1 MSVLE
6 TDRPLR
12 GWPVHLALMDMTL
25 SRRGDYV
32 MRAALSLARA
42 FAETPP
48 RKIREV
54 VADTEIP
61 HSFASQILGDLV
73 RSDLATS
80 RAGRD
85 GGYRLARPPE
95 QISVLEVVEAAEGH
109 LRAQRCAL
117 GDGPCRWDQVCPLHE
132 TWTKATARVRE
143 VLATTTLAELAEQD
157 AAIEAGILP
166 LPADSHRSHPL
177 VVDVADSVQVEVS
190 APQVQNLAGS
200 LSEALIDLAGR
211 AMGEACAEDA
221 DLGGPPVVE
230 ELTMVPAGGKATGY
244 FTLCWSVGGARR
256 NRFEGA
262 LRVIAVDSQRAE
274 LRVEGTWHQLP
285 GHLPP
290 LAATELA
297 ARARQ
302 ALRVFLRGL
311 ARALEGAA
319 SAATTRDGHDR
330 GPGPRRSGES
340 ATGRPRRTP
349 TPATTRSN

>member
-1 MSVLE
+1 
-6 TDRPLR
+6 
-12 GWPVHLALMDMTL
+12 MDMTL

-42 FAETPP
+42 FTEEPP

-61 HSFASQILGDLV
+61 QSFASQILGDLV

-85 GGYRLARPPE
+85 GGYRLTRPPE

-157 AAIEAGILP
+157 AAIEAGVLP

-177 VVDVADSVQVEVS
+177 VVDVADSVQAEVS
-190 APQVQNLAGS
+190 ALQVAALAGS
-200 LSEALIDLAGR
+200 LSADLVGLAGR
-211 AMGEACAEDA
+211 AMEEACAQDA
-221 DLGGPPVVE
+221 DIGGPAVVE
-230 ELTMVPAGGKATGY
+230 ELTMVPAGGKPSGY
-244 FTLCWSVGGARR
+244 FTLCWSAGGARR

-262 LRVIAVDSQRAE
+262 LRVISVDSQRAE

-285 GHLPP
+285 GQLSP
-290 LAATELA
+290 LAATELE

-311 ARALEGAA
+311 ARAIERVAAAGADRGG
-319 SAATTRDGHDR
+319 RDGA
-330 GPGPRRSGES
+330 PAPRRSAEP
-340 ATGRPRRTP
+340 ATGRPRRRP
-349 TPATTRSN
+349 NPVTTRSD